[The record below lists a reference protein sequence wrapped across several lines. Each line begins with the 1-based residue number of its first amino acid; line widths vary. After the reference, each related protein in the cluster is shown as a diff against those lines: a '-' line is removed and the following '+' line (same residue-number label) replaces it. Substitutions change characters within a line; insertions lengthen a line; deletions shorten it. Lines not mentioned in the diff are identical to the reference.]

1 MGSNSSSSF
10 SKRLSRRLKAPFRHG
25 SSNDTHDTHDTH
37 DRHGSTD
44 PAALKDGIIKVL
56 ASQSKRIP
64 ADIHALFQLID
75 MKSSGGYEDDS
86 RYVVRFPH

>member
-1 MGSNSSSSF
+1 MGSNSSPSF
-10 SKRLSRRLKAPFRHG
+10 SKRLSRRLKAPFRNG
-25 SSNDTHDTHDTH
+25 SSNESHDSH

-44 PAALKDGIIKVL
+44 PAALKDGIIKIL
-56 ASQSKRIP
+56 ASQSNRIP
-64 ADIHALFQLID
+64 ADIHALMQLID